1 MLRRE
6 APPAKRRSSA
16 GLAFD
21 PPFWYSACAME
32 TEGKEGQSGVKTVLY
47 LFGFVVLTA
56 LAIVLEIKYRGFEGP
71 FSDNILIII
80 LINAN
85 FLLLVTVIFMTAR
98 SLWKL
103 SEERK
108 QGVHGAR
115 FRTKLVAAFVSLSF
129 IPPVLL
135 FLIGSGMFTRSIERL
150 FSLKIE
156 SSLQDSV
163 SLAQAYYDRLREQA
177 IDFSRQISK
186 QMTEEHL
193 LSRFDVPVL
202 KDYLGRKAAEY
213 GLGSVE
219 LLTTPHERSVTV
231 VTGKFPAR
239 AFVATS

>member
-85 FLLLVTVIFMTAR
+85 FLLLVTVIFMMAR

-163 SLAQAYYDRLREQA
+163 SLAQAYYDQLRDQGR
-177 IDFSRQISK
+177 DFGKKISRQIA
-186 QMTEEHL
+186 EGNL
-193 LSRFDVPVL
+193 LQEGDSRYMKEFL
-202 KDYLGRKAAEY
+202 QTRAADY
-213 GLGSVE
+213 GLGAVE
-219 LLTTPHERSVTV
+219 LFISGRPR
-231 VTGKFPAR
+231 
-239 AFVATS
+239 